1 MKLREKCAVVTGA
14 QQGIGRG
21 IALSMASEGAAV
33 VVADINPDKSKAVV
47 AEIESQGAKGHAILC
62 DVSSKEQVDNLFDE
76 TIRTFGKVDIL
87 VNNAGIAKF
96 KPFLEIT
103 PEEWDETIN
112 INLRGQFL
120 CAQAAARDMIK
131 RRWGRIINI
140 ASVAS
145 GQIGIGFPNLV
156 HYTASK
162 GGITGMTEAM
172 AIELGPYGI
181 NVNAIGPGVIKTVMI
196 SPLEKEGVLETLVKQ
211 RIPKGRVGTPE
222 DIANLAVFLAS
233 EEADYITG
241 ATIFIDGGW
250 LAT

>member
-14 QQGIGRG
+14 QQGIGRE
-21 IALSMASEGAAV
+21 IALAMASEGAAV

-47 AEIESQGAKGHAILC
+47 AEIESQGAKGRAILC

-103 PEEWDETIN
+103 PEEWDETTS
-112 INLRGQFL
+112 INLGGQFL

-181 NVNAIGPGVIKTVMI
+181 NVNAIGPGVIKTAMI
-196 SPLEKEGVLETLVKQ
+196 TPLEKEGVLETLVKQ